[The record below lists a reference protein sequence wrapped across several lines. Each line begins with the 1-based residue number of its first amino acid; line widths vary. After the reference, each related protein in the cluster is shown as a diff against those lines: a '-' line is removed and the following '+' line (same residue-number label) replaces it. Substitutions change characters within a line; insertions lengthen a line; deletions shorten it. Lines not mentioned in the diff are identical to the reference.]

1 MVKLHTAKYNQI
13 IFLSLLLISLTSFC
27 ADDASEQEAS
37 KNITFSCNIPG
48 LNVPLQLER
57 TERSI
62 HKTALIGAAID
73 HGRLFLNQKSTQ
85 QSAQQMV
92 IDHALLAAFRI
103 AIGLTSTVCHEF
115 GHAIWDHYDPYA
127 RLKVITVRWSLAS
140 ILLGSFGGSTKSVA
154 NIPDAEKDDD
164 QSIEIQYANW
174 IGLLHKDKDR
184 YRNLMIGCAAGPLA
198 GVLSAYMLYKGAGC
212 IYPSLSY
219 GLTTFYDIEDNIS
232 NLIPQKHIL
241 NYFCDRLAARAR
253 SDELRR
259 EVEELRAQVSESS
272 DGDQFC
278 EAWSQMKKV
287 QVRIDVFQRA
297 LDEYKAKSSAS

>member
-1 MVKLHTAKYNQI
+1 MVTSYATKYSQI
-13 IFLSLLLISLTSFC
+13 AFLSLLLTSLPSFC
-27 ADDASEQEAS
+27 ADDALEQEAS

-62 HKTALIGAAID
+62 HKTSLICAAID
-73 HGRLFLNQKSTQ
+73 HGRLFLNQRATQ

-103 AIGLTSTVCHEF
+103 TIGLTSTVCHEF
-115 GHAIWDHYDPYA
+115 GHAIWGHYDPYA
-127 RLKVITVRWSLAS
+127 RLKVITVSWSPSS
-140 ILLGSFGGSTKSVA
+140 ILLGSFCGSTKSVA

-164 QSIEIQYANW
+164 QSIEIQSANW
-174 IGLLHKDKDR
+174 IALLHKDKDR
-184 YRNLMIGCAAGPLA
+184 YRNLMINCATGPLA

-241 NYFCDRLAARAR
+241 DYFCSRAR
-253 SDELRR
+253 SDELKR
-259 EVEELRAQVSESS
+259 EIEEFREQVPAS

-278 EAWSQMKKV
+278 EVWSKRKKA
-287 QVRIDVFQRA
+287 QVRIDVLQRA
-297 LDEYKAKSSAS
+297 LDEYKAKNSV